1 MPWSCRCLGGSK
13 GGEYAEGGGG
23 EGEGE
28 GDEDEGEDEG
38 EGEGEGT
45 TQSVNNTTA
54 GDASGAINFSAK
66 RASRSR
72 DEM

>member
-1 MPWSCRCLGGSK
+1 MPWSCRCLGGGK
-13 GGEYAEGGGG
+13 GSENAEGKG

-28 GDEDEGEDEG
+28 GDEGEDED
-38 EGEGEGT
+38 EDEGEGT

-54 GDASGAINFSAK
+54 GDASGAINLSAK
-66 RASRSR
+66 RASSSR